1 MKPIK
6 TTLTYKN
13 GHIMDLLDKLPNY
26 SSRDFFIK
34 YQKYLSLYDCFFY
47 LYDKPNEPINER
59 VYYNEIVD
67 LFQEVYNLEY
77 IIDVC
82 EIAMF
87 NRENTE
93 TLKQSMQINY
103 CNKKNLNCNS
113 CEYQMYC
120 F

>member
-6 TTLTYKN
+6 TTLTYTN
-13 GHIMDLLDKLPNY
+13 GSIMDLLDKLPNY
-26 SSRDFFIK
+26 SSRVFFIK
-34 YQKYLSLYDCFFY
+34 YQNYLSLYDLFFY
-47 LYDKPNEPINER
+47 LYDKPNEPIDKR

-67 LFQEVYNLEY
+67 LFQKVYNLEY
-77 IIDVC
+77 ITDVY

-93 TLKQSMQINY
+93 TLQQSMKNNY
-103 CNKKNLNCNS
+103 CNEKSCNS